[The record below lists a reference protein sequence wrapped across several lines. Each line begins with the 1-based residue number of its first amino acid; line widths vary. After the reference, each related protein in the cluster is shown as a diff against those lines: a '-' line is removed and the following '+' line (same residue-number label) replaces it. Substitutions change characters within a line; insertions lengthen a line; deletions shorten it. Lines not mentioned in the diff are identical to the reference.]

1 MPAARRRISAPSRS
15 VEREDED
22 YEGDDQHS
30 GNASKPY
37 RGLSDELIFN
47 IYNELFAARHGKIT
61 SKTPLP
67 GLNDILVSKRIY
79 AVARSAWLHSFR
91 ASSSARRVD
100 RVVAGLLKDDT
111 ACSALRFFEIKVF
124 ANHENTAAA
133 VLERLSSVRY
143 LRLFFDKEQRR
154 VGGDKFLFSRPL
166 VEGLAQMPSLRRL
179 DLLDPVR
186 FETDFPVGALRLRH
200 VKTAIE
206 NILPILSTLLQQC
219 AVQHLVMIV
228 GRTSFLSIGDLPWAS
243 LQQLAIHFKENEDE
257 SAPADLLEL
266 LRAQPLLTR
275 VRLEALDEDAD
286 FAAIVDSTFSL
297 FAHDELSLPDRRNG

>member
-1 MPAARRRISAPSRS
+1 M
-15 VEREDED
+15 
-22 YEGDDQHS
+22 
-30 GNASKPY
+30 
-37 RGLSDELIFN
+37 
-47 IYNELFAARHGKIT
+47 
-61 SKTPLP
+61 
-67 GLNDILVSKRIY
+67 
-79 AVARSAWLHSFR
+79 
-91 ASSSARRVD
+91 D

-266 LRAQPLLTR
+266 LRAQVRVACCACFFFFVFFFVLEQCAAPCLKPLLT
-275 VRLEALDEDAD
+275 V
-286 FAAIVDSTFSL
+286 FSL
-297 FAHDELSLPDRRNG
+297 SWYTS